1 MMKMK
6 KVGAVAAAAI
16 VGIVGCKSV
25 MVSSTPSSATAKSQ
39 AELIGTTPAP
49 VEVWMFQSKKVTV
62 SKDGYDSKTVT
73 IDGKLGFN
81 APDSVRVTLKRRFN
95 VNSDPDGAEVLVNG
109 ESVGKTPLKDIGIDD
124 QGGSTVEVRKKGW
137 LKSSLKVKADSP
149 KDLVLNMERDGSG
162 RRLLELVPSQN
173 GVTIKTTP
181 IFSDTEVGENSPNV
195 SAVKRVTSAPQNE
208 YIQDIS
214 LLPDGKTMVVSI
226 LEEYVDGEKSAYR
239 SNVWKM
245 NTAIAGA
252 PRSAITTGNFHDIT
266 PNASSDGKM
275 LYFATTRN
283 GRLSICRL
291 NMERQSGI
299 TTVTQGNTADYS
311 PALHPDTKDLLYAAV
326 LPGSGNAAYLWETP
340 VASRGLPSQLRE
352 GYEPRWSPDGKK
364 LLYIKGDRDKNQSKI
379 WICDRDGGN
388 PTQLSMGTGEFN
400 DVDANWSIDGKRIV
414 FASNR
419 SVIKDKKNYDIWM
432 MDADG
437 SNLTQLTTNGS
448 CDDNPV
454 FGPDGKTV
462 YFRSN
467 RGLVWDIWQ
476 LQIVENK

>member
-1 MMKMK
+1 MKMK
-6 KVGAVAAAAI
+6 NIGMIAAATL
-16 VGIVGCKSV
+16 VGVVGCKSV
-25 MVSSTPSSATAKSQ
+25 MITSTPSSATAKSGP
-39 AELIGTTPAP
+39 ELIGTTPAS
-49 VEVWMFQSKKVTV
+49 VDVWMLQSKHVTV
-62 SKDGYDSKTVT
+62 SKEGYDSKGIV
-73 IDGKLGFN
+73 IQGMLGFN
-81 APDSVRVTLKRRFN
+81 APSAVRVALKRQFN
-95 VNSDPDGAEVLVNG
+95 VNSNPEGADVFVNG
-109 ESVGKTPLKDIGIDD
+109 ESMGKTPLKDIGIDD
-124 QGGSTVEVRKKGW
+124 QGGSTIEVKKQGW
-137 LKSSLKVKADSP
+137 LKATLAVKSDSP
-149 KDLVLNMERDGSG
+149 KDLMLNMERDGSG

-226 LEEYVDGEKSAYR
+226 LEEYMDGVKVAYR

-245 NTAIAGA
+245 NTSIAGA

-283 GRLSICRL
+283 GRLCICRL

-326 LPGSGNAAYLWETP
+326 LPASNNPAYLWEVP
-340 VASRGLPSQLRE
+340 VADRGLPSQLRE

-364 LLYIKGDRDKNQSKI
+364 LLYIKGDREKNQAKI
-379 WICDRDGGN
+379 WVCDRDGGN
-388 PTQLSMGTGEFN
+388 PTQLSMGNGDFN

-419 SVIKDKKNYDIWM
+419 AVIKDKRNYDVWV

-437 SNLTQLTTNGS
+437 GNLTQLTTNGS

>member
-1 MMKMK
+1 MKVK
-6 KVGAVAAAAI
+6 KFGMIAAATL
-16 VGIVGCKSV
+16 VGVAGCKSV
-25 MVSSTPSSATAKSQ
+25 MVTSTPSSATVKSGS
-39 AELIGTTPAP
+39 ELIGTTPAS
-49 VEVWMFQSKKVTV
+49 VEVWMLQSKPVTV
-62 SKDGYDSKTVT
+62 SKDGYDSKGIV
-73 IDGKLGFN
+73 IQGKLGFD
-81 APDSVRVTLKRRFN
+81 APSTVRVALKRQFN
-95 VNSDPDGAEVLVNG
+95 VNSNPDGAEVFVNG

-124 QGGSTVEVRKKGW
+124 QGGSKVEVRKQGW
-137 LKSSLKVKADSP
+137 LKATLAVKSDSP
-149 KDLVLNMERDGSG
+149 KDLMLNMERDGSG

-226 LEEYVDGEKSAYR
+226 LEEYMDGVKVAYR

-266 PNASSDGKM
+266 PNAASDGKM
-275 LYFATTRN
+275 LYFSTTRN
-283 GRLSICRL
+283 GRLCICRL

-326 LPGSGNAAYLWETP
+326 LPGSNNPAYLWEVP
-340 VASRGLPSQLRE
+340 VADRGLPSQLRE

-364 LLYIKGDRDKNQSKI
+364 LLYIKGDREKNQAKI
-379 WICDRDGGN
+379 WVCDRDGGN
-388 PTQLSMGTGEFN
+388 PTQLSMGSGDFN

-419 SVIKDKKNYDIWM
+419 AVIKGKQNYDVWV

-437 SNLTQLTTNGS
+437 GNLTQLTTNGS

>member
-1 MMKMK
+1 MKMQGLK
-6 KVGAVAAAAI
+6 MLAAATM
-16 VGIVGCKSV
+16 VGVVGCKSV
-25 MVSSTPSSATAKSQ
+25 MITSTPSTATAKSGP
-39 AELIGTTPAP
+39 ELIGTTPAS
-49 VEVWMFQSKKVTV
+49 VEVWMLQSKQVTV
-62 SKDGYDSKTVT
+62 SKEGYDSKGIV
-73 IDGKLGFN
+73 IQGKLGFN
-81 APDSVRVTLKRRFN
+81 APSTVRVALKRQFN
-95 VNSDPDGAEVLVNG
+95 VNSNPEGAEVFVNG
-109 ESVGKTPLKDIGIDD
+109 ESMGKTPLKDVGIDD
-124 QGGSTVEVRKKGW
+124 QGGSTIEVKKQGW
-137 LKSSLKVKADSP
+137 LKATLAVKADSP

-226 LEEYVDGEKSAYR
+226 LEEYMDGVKVAYR

-245 NTAIAGA
+245 NTSIAGA

-283 GRLSICRL
+283 GRLCICRL

-326 LPGSGNAAYLWETP
+326 LPASNNPAFLWEVP
-340 VASRGLPSQLRE
+340 VADRGLPSQLRE

-364 LLYIKGDRDKNQSKI
+364 LLYIKGDREKNQAKI
-379 WICDRDGGN
+379 WVCDRDGGN
-388 PTQLSMGTGEFN
+388 PTQLSMGNGDFN

-419 SVIKDKKNYDIWM
+419 AVIKDKRNYDVWV

-437 SNLTQLTTNGS
+437 GNLTQLTTNGS

-476 LQIVENK
+476 LQIVGNK

>member
-1 MMKMK
+1 MKMTNI
-6 KVGAVAAAAI
+6 GMIAAAAFAG
-16 VGIVGCKSV
+16 VVGCKSV
-25 MVSSTPSSATAKSQ
+25 MITSTPSSATAKSGP
-39 AELIGTTPAP
+39 ELIGTTPAS
-49 VEVWMFQSKKVTV
+49 VDVWMFQSKQVTV
-62 SKDGYDSKTVT
+62 SKEGYDSKGIT
-73 IDGKLGFN
+73 IPGKLGFD
-81 APDSVRVTLKRRFN
+81 APSSVRVALKRQFN
-95 VNSDPDGAEVLVNG
+95 INSNPDGAEVFVNG
-109 ESVGKTPLKDIGIDD
+109 ESMGKTPLKDIGIDD
-124 QGGSTVEVRKKGW
+124 QGGSTVEVKKQGW
-137 LKSSLKVKADSP
+137 LKSTLKVKADSP
-149 KDLVLNMERDGSG
+149 KDLMLDMERDGSG
-162 RRLLELVPSQN
+162 RRLLELVPSQS
-173 GVTIKTTP
+173 GVSIKTTP

-226 LEEYVDGEKSAYR
+226 LEEYMDGETVAYR
-239 SNVWKM
+239 SNVWRM

-283 GRLSICRL
+283 GRLCICRL

-326 LPGSGNAAYLWETP
+326 LPASGNPAYLWEVP
-340 VASRGLPSQLRE
+340 VADRGLPSQLRE

-364 LLYIKGDRDKNQSKI
+364 LLYIKGDREKNQAKI
-379 WICDRDGGN
+379 WVCDRDGGN
-388 PTQLSMGTGEFN
+388 PTQLSMGNGDFN

-419 SVIKDKKNYDIWM
+419 AVIKDKKNYDVWM

-437 SNLTQLTTNGS
+437 GNLTQLTTNGS

-467 RGLVWDIWQ
+467 RGLAWDIWQ
-476 LQIVENK
+476 LQIIDNK

>member
-1 MMKMK
+1 MKMK
-6 KVGAVAAAAI
+6 NIGMIAAATL
-16 VGIVGCKSV
+16 VGVVGCKSV
-25 MVSSTPSSATAKSQ
+25 MITSTPSSATAKSGP
-39 AELIGTTPAP
+39 ELIGTTPAS
-49 VEVWMFQSKKVTV
+49 VEVWAFQSKQVTV
-62 SKDGYDSKTVT
+62 SKEGYDSKGIV
-73 IDGKLGFN
+73 IQGKLGFN
-81 APDSVRVTLKRRFN
+81 APSTVRVALKRQFN
-95 VNSDPDGAEVLVNG
+95 VNSNPEGAEVFVNG
-109 ESVGKTPLKDIGIDD
+109 ESMGKTPLKDIGIDD
-124 QGGSTVEVRKKGW
+124 QGGSTIEVKKQGW
-137 LKSSLKVKADSP
+137 LKATLAVKSDSP
-149 KDLVLNMERDGSG
+149 KDLMLNMERDGSG

-226 LEEYVDGEKSAYR
+226 LEEYMDGMKVAYR

-245 NTAIAGA
+245 NTSIAGA

-283 GRLSICRL
+283 GRLCICRL

-326 LPGSGNAAYLWETP
+326 LPASNNPAYLWEVP
-340 VASRGLPSQLRE
+340 VADRGLPSQLRE

-364 LLYIKGDRDKNQSKI
+364 LLYIKGDREKNQAKI
-379 WICDRDGGN
+379 WVCDRDGGN
-388 PTQLSMGTGEFN
+388 PTQLSMGNGDFN

-419 SVIKDKKNYDIWM
+419 AVIKDKRNYDVWV

-437 SNLTQLTTNGS
+437 GNLTQLTTNGS

-476 LQIVENK
+476 LQIVGNK

>member
-1 MMKMK
+1 MKMK
-6 KVGAVAAAAI
+6 RVGMMAAAALAG
-16 VGIVGCKSV
+16 VVGCRTV
-25 MVSSTPSSATAKSQ
+25 VISSTPSSATVKSGP
-39 AELIGTTPAP
+39 ELIGTTPAS
-49 VEVWMFQSKKVTV
+49 VDVWMLQSKRVTV
-62 SKDGYDSKTVT
+62 SKEGYDSKGIT
-73 IDGKLGFN
+73 IQGKLGFN
-81 APDSVRVTLKRRFN
+81 APGSVRVALKRRFN
-95 VNSDPDGAEVLVNG
+95 VNSDPEGAEVFVNG
-109 ESVGKTPLKDIGIDD
+109 ESMGKTPLKDVGIDD

-137 LKSSLKVKADSP
+137 LKSTLGVKSDSP
-149 KDLVLNMERDGSG
+149 KDLLLNMERDGSG

-173 GVTIKTTP
+173 GVSIKTTP
-181 IFSDTEVGENSPNV
+181 IFADTEVGENSPNV

-226 LEEYVDGEKSAYR
+226 LEEYADGAKTAYR

-245 NTAIAGA
+245 NTAVAGA

-266 PNASSDGKM
+266 PNASSDGKI
-275 LYFATTRN
+275 LYFSTTRN
-283 GRLSICRL
+283 GRLCICRL

-311 PALHPDTKDLLYAAV
+311 PALHPDTKDLLYSAV
-326 LPGSGNAAYLWETP
+326 LPASGNPAYLWEVP
-340 VASRGLPSQLRE
+340 VAERGLPSQLRE
-352 GYEPRWSPDGKK
+352 GYEPRWSPDGTK
-364 LLYIKGDRDKNQSKI
+364 LLYIKGDRGKNQAKI
-379 WICDRDGGN
+379 WVCDRDGGN
-388 PTQLSMGTGEFN
+388 PTQLSMGNGDFN
-400 DVDANWSIDGKRIV
+400 DVDANWSVDGRRIV

-419 SVIKDKKNYDIWM
+419 AVIKDRKNYDVWV

-437 SNLTQLTTNGS
+437 GNLTQLTTNGS

-454 FGPDGKTV
+454 FGSDGRTV

-476 LQIVENK
+476 LQIVDNK

>member
-1 MMKMK
+1 MKSMK
-6 KVGAVAAAAI
+6 KVGMITAAAL
-16 VGIVGCKSV
+16 VGIAGCKSV
-25 MVSSTPSSATAKSQ
+25 MISSTPASATAKSGT
-39 AELIGTTPAP
+39 ETIGTTPAA
-49 VEVWMFQSKKVTV
+49 VEVWALQSKRVTV

-73 IDGKLGFN
+73 IPGRLGFD
-81 APDSVRVTLKRRFN
+81 APDNVRVVLKRQFN
-95 VNSDPDGAEVLVNG
+95 INSEPEGAEVFVNG
-109 ESVGKTPLKDIGIDD
+109 EALGKTPLTGIGIDD
-124 QGGSTVEVRKKGW
+124 QGESVVEVKKQGW

-149 KDLVLNMERDGSG
+149 KDLFLNMERDGSG
-162 RRLLELVPSQN
+162 RRLLELVPAQN

-226 LEEYVDGEKSAYR
+226 LEEYVDGAKTAYR

-275 LYFATTRN
+275 LYFSTTRN
-283 GRLSICRL
+283 GRLCICRL
-291 NMERQSGI
+291 NMQRQSGI

-311 PALHPDTKDLLYAAV
+311 PALHPGTKELLYAAV
-326 LPGSGNAAYLWETP
+326 LPGSGNPAYLWEMP
-340 VASRGLPSQLRE
+340 VADRGLPSQLRE

-364 LLYIKGDRDKNQSKI
+364 LLYIKGNREKNQAKI

-388 PTQLSMGTGEFN
+388 PTQLSMGTGDFN
-400 DVDANWSIDGKRIV
+400 DIDANWSIDGKRIV

-419 SVIKDKKNYDIWM
+419 SVIKDKQNYDIWV

-437 SNLTQLTTNGS
+437 GNLTQLTTNGS

>member
-1 MMKMK
+1 MKMQGMK
-6 KVGAVAAAAI
+6 MLAAAALAG
-16 VGIVGCKSV
+16 VVGCKSV
-25 MVSSTPSSATAKSQ
+25 MITSTPSSATAKSGP
-39 AELIGTTPAP
+39 ELIGTTPAS
-49 VEVWMFQSKKVTV
+49 VEVWMLQSKQVTV
-62 SKDGYDSKTVT
+62 SKEGYDSKGIV
-73 IDGKLGFN
+73 IQGKLGFN
-81 APDSVRVTLKRRFN
+81 APSTVRVALKRQFN
-95 VNSDPDGAEVLVNG
+95 VNSNPEGAEVFVNG
-109 ESVGKTPLKDIGIDD
+109 ESMGKTPLKDVGIDD
-124 QGGSTVEVRKKGW
+124 QGGSTIEVKKQGW
-137 LKSSLKVKADSP
+137 LKATLAVKSDSP
-149 KDLVLNMERDGSG
+149 KDLMLNMERDGSG
-162 RRLLELVPSQN
+162 RRLLELVPSQS

-226 LEEYVDGEKSAYR
+226 LEEYMEGAKVAYR

-245 NTAIAGA
+245 NTSIAGA

-283 GRLSICRL
+283 GRLCICRL

-326 LPGSGNAAYLWETP
+326 LPASSNPAYLWEVP
-340 VASRGLPSQLRE
+340 VADRGLPSQLRE

-364 LLYIKGDRDKNQSKI
+364 LLYIKGDREKNQAKI
-379 WICDRDGGN
+379 WVCDRDGGN
-388 PTQLSMGTGEFN
+388 PTQLSMGNGDFN

-419 SVIKDKKNYDIWM
+419 AVIKDKRNYDVWV

-437 SNLTQLTTNGS
+437 GNLTQLTTNGS

-476 LQIVENK
+476 LQIVGNK